1 MAGEM
6 IDVSVVYALPEESF
20 WQKMTVTHGMTA
32 IEAVELSGVLKR
44 YPHLE
49 AAGLHLGIFMHPVEH
64 GHVLEDGDRVE
75 IYRPLLG
82 DPKEI
87 SKKAKERK
95 AAQAAA
101 AKQGG

>member
-1 MAGEM
+1 MAGEL
-6 IDVSVVYALPEESF
+6 IDISVVYALPEESF
-20 WQKMTVTHGMTA
+20 WQNMKVGRGMTA

-44 YPHLE
+44 YPHLDP
-49 AAGLHLGIFMHPVEH
+49 AGLSLGIFMHPVAH
-64 GHVLEDGDRVE
+64 DRVLEDGDRVE

-95 AAQAAA
+95 AARAAA
-101 AKQGG
+101 RTGG